1 MMAAHGSPPRDS
13 GPARDEHAGA
23 QRVSP
28 QATSDAGPAEE
39 RLSGLARRRL
49 FTQVCECHEALLH
62 ALLQMADARDHAPTN
77 AGLMRLQRLL
87 RAAELRVARA
97 ERIALELRSAPPA
110 DEWPSSP

>member
-1 MMAAHGSPPRDS
+1 MAAHGSPPRDS
-13 GPARDEHAGA
+13 GPARDQHAGA
-23 QRVSP
+23 QRVSS
-28 QATSDAGPAEE
+28 QATSDSGRAGE
-39 RLSGLARRRL
+39 RLSGPARQRL

-62 ALLQMADARDHAPTN
+62 ALLHVADARDQAPTN

-97 ERIALELRSAPPA
+97 ERIALEFRSAPST